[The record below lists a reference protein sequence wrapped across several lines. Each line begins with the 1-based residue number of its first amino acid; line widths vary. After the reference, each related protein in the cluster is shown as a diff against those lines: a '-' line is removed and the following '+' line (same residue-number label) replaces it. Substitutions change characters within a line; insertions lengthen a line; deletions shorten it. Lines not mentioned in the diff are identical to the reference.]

1 MSVTSTSGAQSPGNL
16 VWAQLQQ
23 QQAQRNADQAEQ
35 KARALQDK
43 ARDAQSVADQAQE
56 NARSI
61 KVRSDQAQGDAND
74 ARQGLVSPK
83 SLEQVQSGF
92 NELRDQIRKVISPT
106 DGPEAASGNAAPVVN
121 SSGQTTG
128 TLVNVTA

>member
-1 MSVTSTSGAQSPGNL
+1 MPVSSTSGAQSPGNL

-74 ARQGLVSPK
+74 ARQGLVSLK

-106 DGPEAASGNAAPVVN
+106 DSVEAASGNAAPVVN

>member
-1 MSVTSTSGAQSPGNL
+1 MPITSTSGAQSSGNL

-43 ARDAQSVADQAQE
+43 ARDAQAVADQAQE
-56 NARSI
+56 NARST
-61 KVRSDQAQGDAND
+61 KVSSDQAQGDARE
-74 ARQGLVSPK
+74 ARQGLVALK

-92 NELRDQIRKVISPT
+92 SELRDELRKVIDPT
-106 DGPEAASGNAAPVVN
+106 AADAASGKAAPVVN